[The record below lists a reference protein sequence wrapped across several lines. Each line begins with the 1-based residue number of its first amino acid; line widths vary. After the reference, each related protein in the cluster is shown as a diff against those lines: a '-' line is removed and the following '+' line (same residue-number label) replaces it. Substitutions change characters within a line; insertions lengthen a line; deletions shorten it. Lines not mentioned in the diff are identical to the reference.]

1 MINSLDPDQTR
12 QNVRSDLGPNSL
24 TQGASQFRPRS
35 ENSEIWGWGH
45 LSPVPRLWGWTILYL
60 LTGRDDMGQNP
71 LIMSCGTDHL
81 KQVSKKENKK
91 TFQ

>member
-1 MINSLDPDQTR
+1 MMGVLI
-12 QNVRSDLGPNSL
+12 
-24 TQGASQFRPRS
+24 PRS
-35 ENSEIWGWGH
+35 LVAEDITILCPLPVPAPKQNSEIWGGGH

-71 LIMSCGTDHL
+71 LIMSCGKEKI
-81 KQVSKKENKK
+81 KQVSNKENKK